1 MEELNCKLDVIDKL
15 MKQCEDSK
23 LISFAYQD
31 AIFSISFSKA
41 EADAGHSTNII
52 RKFIME
58 NAPELKKCNMEN
70 GLDELSISD
79 ISLADQVEAG
89 DIVTIKSPFVGTI
102 EFIDQLKLKDSV
114 IHVNK
119 GDVICSVEAMKIYN
133 DIKAPCSG
141 AITELLVKDC
151 SLVEYDQPLL
161 TIRVDKNE

>member
-15 MKQCEDSK
+15 MKQCEESK

-41 EADAGHSTNII
+41 EAEAGHSNNII
-52 RKFIME
+52 RKFIVE
-58 NAPELKKCNMEN
+58 NAPELKKCNLEK
-70 GLDELSISD
+70 GLDEISISD

-89 DIVTIKSPFVGTI
+89 DIVTMKSPFVGTI
-102 EFIDQLKLKDSV
+102 EFIDQLKLKDSE

-141 AITELLVKDC
+141 TIAELLVKDC

>member
-1 MEELNCKLDVIDKL
+1 MDELNCKLDVIDKL
-15 MKQCEDSK
+15 MKQCEESK

-41 EADAGHSTNII
+41 EAEAGHSTNVI
-52 RKFIME
+52 RKLIVE
-58 NAPELKKCNMEN
+58 NAPELKKCNLEN

-79 ISLADQVEAG
+79 ISLADQKEAG
-89 DIVTIKSPFVGTI
+89 DIVTMKSPFVGTI
-102 EFIDQLKLKDSV
+102 EFIDQLKLKDSE

-141 AITELLVKDC
+141 TIAELLVKDC